1 VIVTVAMIL
10 ETAGAVAVVKLAMIQ
25 ETVKEPMPGML
36 KTENFKDIAEG
47 VASVLVQETADV
59 VVVFTVVMQT
69 SEDKNGVARLQTNAY
84 TEKKAFLPNQLMFL
98 DRVAMQASEDK
109 NGDARLQTNTFMK
122 KKAFH
127 HVEVRD

>member
-1 VIVTVAMIL
+1 MIVTVAMIL

-98 DRVAMQASEDK
+98 RI
-109 NGDARLQTNTFMK
+109 
-122 KKAFH
+122 
-127 HVEVRD
+127 VEVYGLTVDSTKGRRQRSIQMNCGLLT